1 MNLKISIPKDC
12 SEDVI
17 FSLPFD
23 LTETGQVTEGH
34 FTADRE
40 KIYIYGRDGLENT
53 YEISKYYTFE
63 VFRQSGCSMIRGRA
77 RADGSW
83 QMFCCFTQTQYIRF
97 AELAKILDF
106 YAKTGIFA
114 EKSDAP
120 ESNCPN
126 CGIRLRTEGAE
137 CPFCA
142 KKSSTAARLIKRI
155 LRYKKPFFITVSLAI
170 MSYGA
175 NIVSPSLYRIIID
188 EVQSEGAPNMDLF
201 FMIAAIVVGLS
212 VFTSIIDYIGWRTNV
227 KMSATF
233 VRDLRRDLFEKVQM
247 ISMKS
252 FSRRTSGEIIR
263 RLSDDANILKNFLTG
278 QGKAMILNLVALTVL
293 MIIMFCVNWRLALLV
308 VIPMPIAAVLAQKVM
323 RKIGGLYGKWWRK
336 TCNSSKYLNDIISGQ
351 RVVKSYGSE
360 DREVERYTDISG
372 QVAKAYSKAECTWYL
387 LYPLL
392 RYVLAAGEMLMLYFG
407 ASMVMELDITLGE
420 FVQFTSYASMM
431 YGPVEWL
438 MQLPRVLSQ
447 AMVSAGKIFEV
458 LEEPI
463 DLDDSA
469 EAVDIDIKG
478 DISFENV
485 SFGYTAY
492 NPVLKN
498 ISFEIKQGEMIGIV
512 GHSGVG
518 KSTLINLLMRL
529 YDPTYGSIK
538 IDGIDLRDIKAE
550 SLHQKLGVVL
560 QETFLFY
567 GTVFDNIAYAKPDAT
582 FEEVVQAA
590 KIADCHDFITRLPD
604 GYNTYVGEKGH
615 NLSGGER
622 QRVAIARAILRDPKI
637 IILDEAT
644 ASLDTQTEKQI
655 QTALNRVIKGRTT
668 IAIAHRL
675 STLSSAD
682 RLIVLDK
689 GKVAEVGTHTEL
701 MGRKGVYYRLVMAQR
716 TTAAIKKT
724 KEEAAVS

>member
-12 SEDVI
+12 SEDII

-53 YEISKYYTFE
+53 YEISEYYTFE

-106 YAKTGIFA
+106 YAKTGNFA

-155 LRYKKPFFITVSLAI
+155 LCYKKPFFITVSLAI

-360 DREVERYTDISG
+360 DREVERYTGISG

-407 ASMVMELDITLGE
+407 ASMVMDLDITLGE

-567 GTVFDNIAYAKPDAT
+567 GTVFENIAYAKPDAT

>member
-1 MNLKISIPKDC
+1 MNLRISIPKDC

-34 FTADRE
+34 FAADRE

-53 YEISKYYTFE
+53 FNINDYYIFE
-63 VFRQSGCSMIRGRA
+63 VFRQSGCSMIRGKA

-106 YAKTGIFA
+106 YAKTGKLA

-120 ESNCPN
+120 ESNCPK

-137 CPFCA
+137 CPFCT
-142 KKSSTAARLIKRI
+142 KKSGTAARLVKR
-155 LRYKKPFFITVSLAI
+155 LMRYKKPFFITAALAI
-170 MSYGA
+170 ISYGA

-201 FMIAAIVVGLS
+201 FTIAAVVVGLS
-212 VFTSIIDYIGWRTNV
+212 VFTSIIEYIGWKTNI

-278 QGKAMILNLVALTVL
+278 QGKAMILNIVALIVL

-360 DREVERYTDISG
+360 DREVERYTDISE
-372 QVAKAYSKAECTWYL
+372 QVAQAYSKAECTWYL

-407 ASMVMELDITLGE
+407 ASMVMDFDITLGE
-420 FVQFTSYASMM
+420 FVQFTSYAAMM

-469 EAVDIDIKG
+469 EAADIDIKG

-529 YDPTYGSIK
+529 YDPTYGSVK

-550 SLHQKLGVVL
+550 SLHKKLGVVL

-567 GTVFDNIAYAKPDAT
+567 GTVFENIAYAKPDAT
-582 FEEVVQAA
+582 FEEVVRAA

-724 KEEAAVS
+724 AEAVS

>member
-12 SEDVI
+12 SEDMI

-40 KIYIYGRDGLENT
+40 KIYIYGSGGLENT
-53 YEISKYYTFE
+53 YMISDYYCFE

-106 YAKTGIFA
+106 YAKTGKLA

-126 CGIRLRTEGAE
+126 CGIRLKTEGAE

-142 KKSSTAARLIKRI
+142 KKSSTAARLVKRI
-155 LRYKKPFFITVSLAI
+155 LRYKKPFFITVTLAI
-170 MSYGA
+170 LSYAA

-188 EVQSEGAPNMDLF
+188 EVQSEGTPNMDLF
-201 FMIAAIVVGLS
+201 FMIAVIVVGLS
-212 VFTSIIDYIGWRTNV
+212 VFTSIIDYIGWRTNI

-252 FSRRTSGEIIR
+252 FSKRTSGEIIR

-278 QGKAMILNLVALTVL
+278 QGKAMILNVVALTVL

-372 QVAKAYSKAECTWYL
+372 QVAKSYSKAECTWYL
-387 LYPLL
+387 LYPIL

-407 ASMVMELDITLGE
+407 ASMVMSVDITLGE

-567 GTVFDNIAYAKPDAT
+567 GTVFENIAYAKPDAT

-724 KEEAAVS
+724 AEEVAVG